1 MRRLVECVP
10 NFSEGRDRS
19 VIDAIADAVRATA
32 GVTLLDVDPGQST
45 NRAVVTFVG
54 SPEAVVEGALAAA
67 RVARQRIDMR
77 RHRGEHPRMGALD
90 VCPFVPVSGV
100 TMDDCVEC
108 AQVFGRR
115 AADELGVPIFL
126 YEAAASQEHRKTLAQ
141 IRAGE
146 YEGLADKLRRPEWAP
161 DFGPAELVPEW
172 GATATGARFFLIAYN
187 VNLLGTKE
195 QAHRIALDLREL
207 GRGPGQPGKLPKVKG
222 IGWWVDEYNLAQISM
237 NLDDYTVTPP
247 HVAFEECAQAA
258 RSLGLAVAGS
268 ELVGLIP
275 LRAMLLAADHYIG
288 RENLFLVDERQKIR
302 LVVERLG
309 LNSVSRFDPDQR
321 IIEYRIADGDEEPLA
336 GMSVRGFVELLGSR
350 TSAPGGGS
358 AAALIAAMGAALGAM
373 VGWMTYGKKKFE
385 AQDAKMRELIP
396 PLHAAMRELIPMID
410 ADTRAF
416 NGYMAALG
424 LPQEKDEERAARHAA
439 LQAGL
444 RAAVE
449 VPLAT
454 MRIGDRCWDALVGMA
469 HHGNLASRSDLE
481 VGAKALETGMWGA
494 YRNVAINLE
503 RIEDEGFRQAAAS
516 EAGSLR
522 DRARARLDEVLGIL
536 EAR

>member
-10 NFSEGRDRS
+10 NFSEGRDRKI
-19 VIDAIADAVRATA
+19 IDPIAEAVRGTA

-45 NRAVVTFVG
+45 NRTVVTFVG

-67 RVARQRIDMR
+67 RVARRLIDMR
-77 RHRGEHPRMGALD
+77 RHHGEHPRMGALD
-90 VCPFVPVSGV
+90 VCPFVPVAGV

-108 AQVFGRR
+108 ARAFGRR

-126 YEAAASQEHRKTLAQ
+126 YEAAATQEHRKTLAQ

-161 DFGPAELVPEW
+161 DFGPAEPVPEW

-195 QAHRIALDLREL
+195 QAHRIALDLREQ
-207 GRGPGQPGKLPKVKG
+207 GRGPGQPGRLQKVKG

-247 HVAFEECAQAA
+247 HVAFEECVQAA
-258 RSLGLAVAGS
+258 QSLKLAVAGS

-275 LRAMLLAADHYIG
+275 LQAMLLAADYYIR
-288 RENLFLVDERQKIR
+288 RESLFIVDERQKIR

-309 LNSVSRFDPDQR
+309 LNSVSRFEPEKR
-321 IIEYRIADGDEEPLA
+321 IIEYRIAGGEEEPLA

-350 TSAPGGGS
+350 TAAPGGGS
-358 AAALIAAMGAALGAM
+358 ASALIASLGAALGAM
-373 VGWMTYGKKKFE
+373 VGWMTYGKRKFE
-385 AQDAKMRELIP
+385 AQDQTMRELIP
-396 PLHAAMRELIPMID
+396 PLHAAMLELLPMID

-416 NGYMAALG
+416 NEYMAALG
-424 LPQEKDEERAARHAA
+424 LPQETGEEQAARHAA
-439 LQAGL
+439 MQAGL
-444 RAAVE
+444 QTAVR
-449 VPLAT
+449 VPLGV
-454 MRIGDRCWDALVGMA
+454 MRVGDGCWEAMIGMA
-469 HHGNLASRSDLE
+469 HHGNIASRSDLE
-481 VGAKALETGMWGA
+481 VAAKALETGVFGA
-494 YRNVAINLE
+494 YRNVLINLDP
-503 RIEDEGFRQAAAS
+503 IEDESFRQATAG
-516 EAGSLR
+516 EAGELR
-522 DRARARLDEVLGIL
+522 ERARVRLDEVLGIL
-536 EAR
+536 ESR